1 MAAPAKISILA
12 GSVAFAL
19 LIPKIGRP
27 AELIVTLAILGRCA
41 YELYGSLRLPSAE
54 FRTAVCSV
62 FMLLGVVVL
71 CFAIALPLES
81 ISYVW
86 LTMIAVDLRRLF
98 PRLLPLGGAAAALA
112 IALFAR
118 GGIGFPR
125 AAAVWAAI
133 VIAALAGALISGWVK
148 RKSGVPSFGRAGQVG
163 ALDYFDTFL
172 FAGPAALVALTVA
185 A

>member
-1 MAAPAKISILA
+1 MLA

-19 LIPKIGRP
+19 LIPKMGRP

-54 FRTAVCSV
+54 FRTGVCSV
-62 FMLLGVVVL
+62 FMLLGVIVL
-71 CFAIALPLES
+71 CFAIALPLAT

-98 PRLLPLGGAAAALA
+98 PRLLPLGAAAAALA

-125 AAAVWAAI
+125 AAMVWAAI
-133 VIAALAGALISGWVK
+133 VMAALAGALISGWVK
-148 RKSGVPSFGRAGQVG
+148 RKSGVPGFGRAGQVG

-172 FAGPAALVALTVA
+172 FAGPAALVALSLA

>member
-1 MAAPAKISILA
+1 LAAPAKISILA

-54 FRTAVCSV
+54 FRTGVCSV

-98 PRLLPLGGAAAALA
+98 PRLLPLGGAAAILA

-118 GGIGFPR
+118 GGIGLPR
-125 AAAVWAAI
+125 AGVVWTAI
-133 VIAALAGALISGWVK
+133 VMSAGAGALISAWVK
-148 RKSGVPSFGRAGQVG
+148 RKSGVKGFGRGGRAGV
-163 ALDYFDTFL
+163 LDYFDTFL
-172 FAGPAALVALTVA
+172 FAGPAALVALSIA